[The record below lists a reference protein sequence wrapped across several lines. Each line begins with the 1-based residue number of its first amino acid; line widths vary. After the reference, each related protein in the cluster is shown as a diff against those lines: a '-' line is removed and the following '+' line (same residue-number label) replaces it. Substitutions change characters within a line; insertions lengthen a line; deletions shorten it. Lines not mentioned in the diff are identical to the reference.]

1 MLGRDGERRVKQ
13 EKWLYVVVVV
23 VVVEEGSSR

>member
-23 VVVEEGSSR
+23 VEEEGSSR